1 MVNITFP
8 SLSLSPSVPDRQY
21 EVKVWAFNKQTEGAA
36 AVWKGRT
43 DKPHDRRK
51 NRSPCFYS
59 ENALEKRIKIK
70 QQNHPPNVFVHVSST
85 YAPHAPPSAA
95 PEQHPGGDQQLHLH
109 LAALGETSLQQR
121 AHHQLHGALQPG
133 RNNQRLSGVLSHQ
146 VRKAAK
152 RFTVCVIFFAPTTFL
167 VLHHME

>member
-1 MVNITFP
+1 MF
-8 SLSLSPSVPDRQY
+8 L
-21 EVKVWAFNKQTEGAA
+21 
-36 AVWKGRT
+36 
-43 DKPHDRRK
+43 
-51 NRSPCFYS
+51 
-59 ENALEKRIKIK
+59 
-70 QQNHPPNVFVHVSST
+70 HVSST

-133 RNNQRLSGVLSHQ
+133 RNHQRLSGVLSHQ

-152 RFTVCVIFFAPTTFL
+152 KLFFQCA
-167 VLHHME
+167 

>member
-1 MVNITFP
+1 MLTFLFF
-8 SLSLSPSVPDRQY
+8 SSFSPSVPDRQY

-51 NRSPCFYS
+51 NRSLCFYS
-59 ENALEKRIKIK
+59 ASALEKTNEK
-70 QQNHPPNVFVHVSST
+70 QQKNQPPNVFFVRVSST

-95 PEQHPGGDQQLHLH
+95 PEQHPGGGQQLHLH

-133 RNNQRLSGVLSHQ
+133 GNHQRLPGLLPHQ
-146 VRKAAK
+146 VRKAAS
-152 RFTVCVIFFAPTTFL
+152 A
-167 VLHHME
+167 HHSLE